1 MPEIDFFQYHV
12 DRSLRDLRR
21 HLWLTTALTAATF
34 LVLVLLLIGWWL
46 I

>member
-1 MPEIDFFQYHV
+1 MSEIDFFQYHV

-21 HLWLTTALTAATF
+21 YLKLTTAFTAATL
-34 LVLVLLLIGWWL
+34 LVLVLLLIGWWV